1 MHQNLWTT
9 ANTKFKL
16 FRRHIYDL
24 KLYFLKID
32 TQKMKKD
39 QRAWKGGCDD
49 KRRKAKE
56 TKIYIENISETK
68 RSLWEVQIRNWLRN
82 MAG

>member
-9 ANTKFKL
+9 ANTEFKV

-39 QRAWKGGCDD
+39 QRA
-49 KRRKAKE
+49 
-56 TKIYIENISETK
+56 
-68 RSLWEVQIRNWLRN
+68 
-82 MAG
+82 